1 MTQDLVAQAR
11 EATPFNVTPL
21 GEKIVVFPVNLTDE
35 AASIFRVELS
45 EQLPDMGVVIGVG
58 FEVNYEWIQEL
69 RRLRRVL
76 RDPWD
81 AAEEAETKLLV
92 QLLETE
98 QLIAVGDVL
107 ALNRFSGMAI
117 PGTQLMAYERADLIS
132 KQNGA
137 PVVLK
142 TDAERWDEDARTEE
156 KKFDDA
162 GIDQVRRIV
171 PASG

>member
-11 EATPFNVTPL
+11 AATPFNVTPL
-21 GEKIVVFPVNLTDE
+21 GEKIVVFPVALTQE
-35 AASIFRVELS
+35 ASSIFNVELKD
-45 EQLPDMGVVIGVG
+45 QLPDMGVVVGVG
-58 FEVNYEWIQEL
+58 FEVNYEWIKEL
-69 RRLRRVL
+69 RHLRQL
-76 RDPWD
+76 LDGNSWNE
-81 AAEEAETKLLV
+81 AEEAETKMLV
-92 QLLETE
+92 QLLEEE
-98 QLIAVGDVL
+98 QLIGVGDVL

-137 PVVLK
+137 PVELK
-142 TDAERWDEDARTEE
+142 TEQERWDARTEE

-171 PASG
+171 PAGG